1 MRPSKLFSAFL
12 MATIVSLEQLSPLI
26 RTKKNSIKRL
36 PLCMRWIAMLIGKK
50 VSTNTEYFGQLC
62 NRSSKEAA
70 NYFSVFFSAYR
81 LLTYYLV
88 IYSLA
93 KAYVR
98 PSKEI

>member
-1 MRPSKLFSAFL
+1 
-12 MATIVSLEQLSPLI
+12 
-26 RTKKNSIKRL
+26 
-36 PLCMRWIAMLIGKK
+36 MLIGKK

-88 IYSLA
+88 TQLSQLKIGKYTL
-93 KAYVR
+93 
-98 PSKEI
+98 I

>member
-1 MRPSKLFSAFL
+1 
-12 MATIVSLEQLSPLI
+12 
-26 RTKKNSIKRL
+26 
-36 PLCMRWIAMLIGKK
+36 MLIGKK
-50 VSTNTEYFGQLC
+50 VSTNTECFGRMC
-62 NRSSKEAA
+62 SRASKEAA

-98 PSKEI
+98 PSKEM